1 MNIVI
6 IMAPESLVFSLFSV
20 ASDVKVAWTECE
32 LRFTDCLPS
41 QKIPPW
47 NQVTRSNQSKRRL
60 M

>member
-32 LRFTDCLPS
+32 LRLQIVCHH
-41 QKIPPW
+41 
-47 NQVTRSNQSKRRL
+47 RRFRHGTK
-60 M
+60 